1 MEMKTRWLRLAVTS
15 IALLFSGILYAWSVI
30 NFPFADMNFSPAALK
45 LNYTITM
52 CAFCSFGFFS
62 GLLSKKIAP
71 RIRILIAAVLTA
83 LGFVLASC
91 VNAGDTLLLYAGYG
105 ICIGGGIGIVY
116 NVVISAMN
124 AWFPDRKGL
133 CTGIMMMAFGF
144 STLLIG
150 NPMANAMTAFGWRY
164 VYRIAGVVLFV
175 ILLLASFFSLP
186 PAPGTALP
194 APKRK
199 SAANTAED
207 IPAREMLRRL
217 SFWKLF
223 CFFALL
229 AAVGSTAISGAK
241 GQFEEMGFTASAA
254 LLAGAVTVANG
265 LGRIVSGTF
274 YDSFGLRK
282 TQYLTS
288 GVAICA
294 TLLTWLGYLLPVPGL
309 CAAGLML
316 CGFSYGFCPTISAAF
331 ASGFYGMKNFP
342 LNFSILN
349 LILIPASFVP
359 TLLSGCTS
367 SVTFLVL
374 LCASCVGLVLN
385 LTIRRA

>member
-1 MEMKTRWLRLAVTS
+1 METRTRWLRLAITGVV
-15 IALLFSGILYAWSVI
+15 LLFSGILYAWSVI
-30 NFPFADMNFSPAALK
+30 SFPFADMGFAPAALK

-52 CAFCSFGFFS
+52 CSFCLFGFFS
-62 GLLSKKIAP
+62 GLLSKKLSP
-71 RIRILIAAVLTA
+71 RLRLLFAALLTA
-83 LGFVLASC
+83 AGFVLASC
-91 VNAGDTLLLYAGYG
+91 VNRGDAVLLYLGYG
-105 ICIGGGIGIVY
+105 LCIGGGIGIVY
-116 NVVISAMN
+116 NAVISAMN

-150 NPMANAMTAFGWRY
+150 NPMADAMEAFGWRY
-164 VYRIAGVVLFV
+164 VYRIAGLVLLAV
-175 ILLLASFFSLP
+175 LVLASFFSLP
-186 PAPGTALP
+186 PAPGTQLP
-194 APKRK
+194 AAKK
-199 SAANTAED
+199 KAAAGPAEE
-207 IPAREMLRRL
+207 IPAGQMIRRI

-241 GQFEEMGFTASAA
+241 GQFEEMGFAASAA

-265 LGRIVSGTF
+265 LGRIVSGSF
-274 YDSFGLRK
+274 YDAFGLRK

-288 GVAICA
+288 GVAILA
-294 TLLTWLGYLLPVPGL
+294 TLLTWLGYVLSFPVL
-309 CAAGLML
+309 CAAGLIL

-331 ASGFYGMKNFP
+331 ASGFYGQKHFP

-359 TLLSGCTS
+359 TLLSGCSS

-374 LCASCVGLVLN
+374 LCASCAGLVLN